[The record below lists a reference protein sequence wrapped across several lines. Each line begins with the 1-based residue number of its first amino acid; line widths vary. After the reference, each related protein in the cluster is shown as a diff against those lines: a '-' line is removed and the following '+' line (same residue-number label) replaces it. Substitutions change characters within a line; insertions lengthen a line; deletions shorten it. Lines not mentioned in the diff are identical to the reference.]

1 VVVDLKGELDLATA
15 PQLRRKLHEL
25 IESGRMHI
33 AFDLSK
39 LEFMDSTGLGVFIG
53 CLKRIREREGTLVLG
68 GLLPNVARVF
78 EVTGLDRIFTI
89 HKSLAEIG
97 VE

>member
-1 VVVDLKGELDLATA
+1 MVVDLKGELDLATA
-15 PQLRRKLHEL
+15 PQLRRKIHEL
-25 IESGRMHI
+25 IESGHTRV

-53 CLKRIREREGTLVLG
+53 CLKRIRERDGTLALA

-89 HKSLAEIG
+89 YGSLTEIG